1 MPAEPIAEPAAV
13 SRIEAML
20 REIQAELVCLRKQ
33 VADGRPREWLSI
45 RACAR
50 RFGVSRPVVLARIA
64 SGALT
69 TRARSA
75 RGGAESYEIQVD
87 SARAEFSA
95 VPV

>member
-33 VADGRPREWLSI
+33 VADGRSREWLSI
-45 RACAR
+45 NACAR
-50 RFGVSRPVVLARIA
+50 RFGVSRAIVLRAIA
-64 SGALT
+64 AGKLSTRLRTSSGGFETHA
-69 TRARSA
+69 
-75 RGGAESYEIQVD
+75 IHVD
-87 SARAEFSA
+87 SARTEFSA